1 MPRALGIDLGSRR
14 IGVAVSDPTGT
25 LASPLEVIERSGDEA
40 GDHRRLGEIVAE
52 YEAEVVVV
60 GLPLSLDGSEGPAAV
75 GYREEAERLDGH
87 LSVPVETYDERF
99 TTVTAE
105 RQLRDVGVRGPAQ
118 RKVIDK
124 VAAAVLLQTW
134 LDARARRPSPP
145 GER

>member
-1 MPRALGIDLGSRR
+1 MRALGIDLGSRR
-14 IGVAVSDPTGT
+14 IGVAVSDTAGT
-25 LASPLEVIERSGDEA
+25 VASPIEVVERSGDETA
-40 GDHRRLGEIVAE
+40 DHRRLAAIVAE

-60 GLPLSLDGSEGPAAV
+60 GLPLSLDGSEGPAAA
-75 GYREEAERLDGH
+75 GYRAEADRLGGC

-105 RQLRDVGVRGPAQ
+105 QRLRDAGVRGPAR

-124 VAAAVLLQTW
+124 VAAAVLLQAW
-134 LDARARRPSPP
+134 LDARNLRPSPP